1 MLSHLAMH
9 LYFLLISA
17 IFWFVNLFKQRVSVP
32 PPTDPLLFI
41 SATAAVQKIAR
52 KELTSSE
59 LIDAYIH
66 RIKQINHLINAVV
79 FDNFDA
85 ARKDAAEVD
94 GMIVGKDE
102 QELNELVRSKP
113 LLGIPFTVKDA
124 IEVEGMVITCGIY
137 SQRHNVA
144 SRTAEAVMRLR
155 EAGGILLAITNVSE
169 ACLWTETS
177 NGIYGRTKNPYDV
190 RRSAGGSSGGEG
202 ALIGAAAGLIGV
214 GCDVGGSIRIPAFM
228 NGIFGMLTTPGVI
241 SIDGCIPPPKGY
253 QCQMQRV
260 GPMCRYAEDIALLV
274 KAMASEETNCLNI
287 CSSFDHKKIR
297 IFYMEG
303 FRDMLVSPE
312 LSNDMK
318 NALKRAVSHL
328 EEKYDVDAVRIDLPL
343 FMHAIDIIS
352 SCFSGHGRPSELML
366 SIHRDKGPVDWRS
379 ELPRLLMGRSVH
391 SPGGVFTAM
400 FEKKSCAAENESST
414 VSELSA

>member
-1 MLSHLAMH
+1 MH

-52 KELTSSE
+52 KEVRGPICRSVYSPFQKNRRIARAVSQRCCHRIALTSSE

-202 ALIGAAAGLIGV
+202 ALIGAAAGLV
-214 GCDVGGSIRIPAFM
+214 SFALF
-228 NGIFGMLTTPGVI
+228 
-241 SIDGCIPPPKGY
+241 
-253 QCQMQRV
+253 
-260 GPMCRYAEDIALLV
+260 DIV
-274 KAMASEETNCLNI
+274 C
-287 CSSFDHKKIR
+287 
-297 IFYMEG
+297 
-303 FRDMLVSPE
+303 
-312 LSNDMK
+312 
-318 NALKRAVSHL
+318 
-328 EEKYDVDAVRIDLPL
+328 
-343 FMHAIDIIS
+343 
-352 SCFSGHGRPSELML
+352 
-366 SIHRDKGPVDWRS
+366 
-379 ELPRLLMGRSVH
+379 
-391 SPGGVFTAM
+391 
-400 FEKKSCAAENESST
+400 
-414 VSELSA
+414 

>member
-1 MLSHLAMH
+1 MRGQNARKAERGGPSRQ
-9 LYFLLISA
+9 Y
-17 IFWFVNLFKQRVSVP
+17 R
-32 PPTDPLLFI
+32 
-41 SATAAVQKIAR
+41 SATGLFVTVTFQTTKKIAYIR
-52 KELTSSE
+52 LPEPNPAERRPQQLSE
-59 LIDAYIH
+59 DA
-66 RIKQINHLINAVV
+66 
-79 FDNFDA
+79 
-85 ARKDAAEVD
+85 
-94 GMIVGKDE
+94 G
-102 QELNELVRSKP
+102 P
-113 LLGIPFTVKDA
+113 
-124 IEVEGMVITCGIY
+124 
-137 SQRHNVA
+137 
-144 SRTAEAVMRLR
+144 
-155 EAGGILLAITNVSE
+155 
-169 ACLWTETS
+169 
-177 NGIYGRTKNPYDV
+177 
-190 RRSAGGSSGGEG
+190 
-202 ALIGAAAGLIGV
+202 IGV

>member
-1 MLSHLAMH
+1 MVM
-9 LYFLLISA
+9 
-17 IFWFVNLFKQRVSVP
+17 
-32 PPTDPLLFI
+32 
-41 SATAAVQKIAR
+41 
-52 KELTSSE
+52 
-59 LIDAYIH
+59 
-66 RIKQINHLINAVV
+66 
-79 FDNFDA
+79 
-85 ARKDAAEVD
+85 
-94 GMIVGKDE
+94 GKDE
-102 QELNELVRSKP
+102 QELDELIRSKP

-124 IEVEGMVITCGIY
+124 IEVEGMVITCGIF

-144 SRTAEAVMRLR
+144 SRTAEAVTRLKQ
-155 EAGGILLAITNVSE
+155 AGGILLAITNVSE

-177 NGIYGRTKNPYDV
+177 NGIYGRTNNPYDV

-253 QCQMQRV
+253 QRQMQRV
-260 GPMCRYAEDIALLV
+260 GPMCRYAEDIPLLV
-274 KAMASEETNCLNI
+274 KVMAGEEIDRLNLG
-287 CSSFDHKKIR
+287 SSVDHDNIR

-303 FRDMLVSPE
+303 FCDMLVLPE

-318 NALKRAVSHL
+318 RALKRAVSHL
-328 EEKYDVDAVRIDLPL
+328 EKKYDVDAVRINLPL
-343 FMHAIDIIS
+343 FSHAIDIIA

-366 SIHRDKGPVDWRS
+366 SIQRDKGPVDWRT
-379 ELPRLLMGRSVH
+379 ELPKLLMGRSVH

-400 FEKKSCAAENESST
+400 FEKRSSAGENDASS
-414 VSELSA
+414 VSELPA

>member
-1 MLSHLAMH
+1 
-9 LYFLLISA
+9 
-17 IFWFVNLFKQRVSVP
+17 
-32 PPTDPLLFI
+32 
-41 SATAAVQKIAR
+41 
-52 KELTSSE
+52 
-59 LIDAYIH
+59 
-66 RIKQINHLINAVV
+66 
-79 FDNFDA
+79 
-85 ARKDAAEVD
+85 
-94 GMIVGKDE
+94 
-102 QELNELVRSKP
+102 
-113 LLGIPFTVKDA
+113 
-124 IEVEGMVITCGIY
+124 
-137 SQRHNVA
+137 
-144 SRTAEAVMRLR
+144 
-155 EAGGILLAITNVSE
+155 
-169 ACLWTETS
+169 
-177 NGIYGRTKNPYDV
+177 
-190 RRSAGGSSGGEG
+190 
-202 ALIGAAAGLIGV
+202 
-214 GCDVGGSIRIPAFM
+214 M